1 MENASLSGKG
11 REGGVDRQGL
21 QNKHAVAHMGPQR
34 PLVEMLMASGLE
46 GPMVDQR
53 GLGAEPV
60 RQGQAG
66 KTMPASPGAAERRIH
81 TQYQGPPLPST
92 HIRMNLSV
100 GAVLSPG
107 PGCLGSKP

>member
-1 MENASLSGKG
+1 M
-11 REGGVDRQGL
+11 DRQGL

-53 GLGAEPV
+53 GLGAQPV

-66 KTMPASPGAAERRIH
+66 KTMPAPPRAAERRIH
-81 TQYQGPPLPST
+81 TQHQGPPLPST